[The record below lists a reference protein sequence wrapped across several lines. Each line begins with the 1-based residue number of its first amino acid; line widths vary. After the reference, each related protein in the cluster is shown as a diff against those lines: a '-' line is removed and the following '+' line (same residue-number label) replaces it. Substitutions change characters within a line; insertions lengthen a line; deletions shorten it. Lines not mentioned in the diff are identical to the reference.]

1 MLAVVVETKE
11 LAQTVVAS
19 LVGGVGVT
27 VIFSIAI
34 WGSARFAEL
43 SRGERPLAAAGAAA
57 GGGGA
62 PGATRG
68 GGRRRSAA
76 GAAPVAV
83 LALAA
88 TAASVVLGIVVM
100 TSK

>member
-27 VIFSIAI
+27 VVFSIAI

-43 SRGERPLAAAGAAA
+43 SRGDRPLAAAGAAA
-57 GGGGA
+57 
-62 PGATRG
+62 
-68 GGRRRSAA
+68 
-76 GAAPVAV
+76 VAV
-83 LALAA
+83 LALAG

>member
-1 MLAVVVETKE
+1 MLAVVVETKD

-57 GGGGA
+57 
-62 PGATRG
+62 
-68 GGRRRSAA
+68 
-76 GAAPVAV
+76 VAV

>member
-11 LAQTVVAS
+11 LVETVVAS

-27 VIFSIAI
+27 VVFSIAI

-43 SRGERPLAAAGAAA
+43 SRGDRPLAAAGAAA
-57 GGGGA
+57 
-62 PGATRG
+62 
-68 GGRRRSAA
+68 
-76 GAAPVAV
+76 VAM

-88 TAASVVLGIVVM
+88 TAASVVLGIIVM

>member
-34 WGSARFAEL
+34 WGTARFAEL

-57 GGGGA
+57 
-62 PGATRG
+62 
-68 GGRRRSAA
+68 
-76 GAAPVAV
+76 VAM

>member
-11 LAQTVVAS
+11 LAETVVAS
-19 LVGGVGVT
+19 IVGGVGVT

-43 SRGERPLAAAGAAA
+43 SRGDRPLAAAGAAA
-57 GGGGA
+57 
-62 PGATRG
+62 
-68 GGRRRSAA
+68 
-76 GAAPVAV
+76 VAM
-83 LALAA
+83 LALAG

>member
-27 VIFSIAI
+27 VVFSIAI

-43 SRGERPLAAAGAAA
+43 SRGDRPLAAAGAAA
-57 GGGGA
+57 
-62 PGATRG
+62 
-68 GGRRRSAA
+68 
-76 GAAPVAV
+76 VAM